1 MNTDL
6 FISIIAFTILTLL
19 WLGFGAA
26 LLFDRELLPKAW
38 RMFRTQ
44 NILLQLFIA
53 LLVLPVVL
61 GLWIWQTRWPVW
73 VRLFLVVG
81 LAWMTEY
88 TFFPRLLF
96 G

>member
-6 FISIIAFTILTLL
+6 LISIFAFTILTLL
-19 WLGFGAA
+19 WIGFGAA
-26 LLFDRELLPKAW
+26 LLFDRELLDKTW
-38 RMFRTQ
+38 RLFRSW
-44 NILLQLFIA
+44 NILLQLFVG

-61 GLWIWQTRWPVW
+61 GLWIWQTHWPAW
-73 VRLFLVVG
+73 LRLLLVAG

-96 G
+96 A

>member
-6 FISIIAFTILTLL
+6 LISIMAFTILTLL

-26 LLFDRELLPKAW
+26 LLFNQELLATTW
-38 RMFRTQ
+38 RKFRSG
-44 NILLQLFIA
+44 NILFQVFATLV
-53 LLVLPVVL
+53 VLPLVL
-61 GLWIWQTRWPVW
+61 GLWIWQTRLPLGL
-73 VRLFLVVG
+73 RLLLVAG
-81 LAWMTEY
+81 LAWATEY

>member
-1 MNTDL
+1 MNTDFL
-6 FISIIAFTILTLL
+6 INIFAFTVLTIL

-38 RMFRTQ
+38 SLFRRW
-44 NILLQLFIA
+44 NILLQLLVA

-61 GLWIWQTRWPVW
+61 GLWIWQIHWPVW
-73 VRLFLVVG
+73 VRLLLIAG

>member
-6 FISIIAFTILTLL
+6 FINLFAFVILTAL

-26 LLFDRELLPKAW
+26 LLLNPGLLDRVW
-38 RMFRTQ
+38 RMFRGWNVLVQ
-44 NILLQLFIA
+44 LLVA

-61 GLWIWQTRWPVW
+61 GLWVWQTRWPAW
-73 VRLFLVVG
+73 LRLVLVAG
-81 LAWMTEY
+81 LAWTTIY
-88 TFFPRLLF
+88 TFFPRSLL

>member
-6 FISIIAFTILTLL
+6 LISITAFLVLTLL

-26 LLFDRELLPKAW
+26 LLFNREMLDNAW
-38 RMFRTQ
+38 RLYRSW
-44 NILLQLFIA
+44 NILIQLFIA

-73 VRLFLVVG
+73 LRLLLVAG
-81 LAWMTEY
+81 LAWTTVY
-88 TFFPRLLF
+88 TFFPRMLF